1 MFGVLIVVYVLCVDR
16 LTYIL
21 DISSASGNKSMP
33 VELAAAVE
41 APRCAAVVAQASFWR
56 LGGWSSRWSAA
67 ALASVSVVC
76 HGRGDKSDP

>member
-1 MFGVLIVVYVLCVDR
+1 M

-21 DISSASGNKSMP
+21 DISLASGNKSVP
-33 VELAAAVE
+33 VGLVAAATE
-41 APRCAAVVAQASFWR
+41 DPRCAVVAQASFWR